1 MSAYSVLLGGMRVAL
16 QFEIPELEIERRKE
30 AIRRVWQ
37 YEEVDHIPVQF
48 QLQLNPF
55 GYSMREEI
63 LDRKKQLDL
72 RLYNIE
78 RSLSLI
84 PDDYIPT
91 LFINVGCVGISEAF
105 GCKIHWGDNP
115 QQTPGVRGRILKGGD
130 DIRRLTIPDLVH
142 SSSCSEFLSR
152 LDYFLTSTDFKI
164 PASALDNNGITGVA
178 MDLLG
183 TDQFFL
189 LMYEDPEALDILLD
203 RITDAILSFTEE
215 TIRVAQGIEHL
226 TSTDFFYLWCPEGRK
241 GHASSDASAMY
252 SPDFFKRFDVPYNS
266 RVYAQY
272 GPGLLHNCGPNP
284 CASVYLDHEM
294 QISGVNLAYRYSK
307 DDLHTFKEPFKRR
320 GIIYLLFDNET
331 PFEAL
336 TEYEKVMNVLA
347 PEVIALPVVFISDP
361 EIDVTSLYREFLKVS
376 KEYARRLWK

>member
-1 MSAYSVLLGGMRVAL
+1 MAL